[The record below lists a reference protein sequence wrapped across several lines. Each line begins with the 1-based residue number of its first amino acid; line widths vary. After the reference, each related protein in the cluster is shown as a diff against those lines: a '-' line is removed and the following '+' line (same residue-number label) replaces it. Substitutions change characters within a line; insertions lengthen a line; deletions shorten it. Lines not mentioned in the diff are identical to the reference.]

1 MTSGV
6 DRVSELEARIRELED
21 VRAIEG
27 LAASY
32 HRLCDGGWSGRSHDN
47 LDALV
52 ALWLP
57 DGEYSIN
64 PRRDPCRGSKEIRE
78 QFRRLR
84 TSMPWIFHTFLNTEI
99 TVDGDRA
106 TGEFKGVAYY
116 RRDGGSHIVIG
127 TYRGEF
133 ARTVNG
139 WRFAAWVADLAHG
152 SVLSDADPVAAR

>member
-1 MTSGV
+1 MTADV

-21 VRAIEG
+21 VRAIEK
-27 LAASY
+27 LAANY
-32 HRLCDGGWSGRSHDN
+32 HRLCDGGWHGRSHDD

-52 ALWLP
+52 ALWIP

-64 PRRDPCRGSKEIRE
+64 PRREPCRGHDEIRA

-84 TSMPWIFHTFLNTEI
+84 TSMPWIFHTFTNADI
-99 TVDGDRA
+99 SADQDRA
-106 TGEFKGVAYY
+106 TGEFKGIAYY

-133 ARTVNG
+133 VRTDDG
-139 WRFAAWVADLAHG
+139 WRFANWVADLAHG
-152 SVLSDADPVAAR
+152 SVLSDVDPVSAT